1 MLRATISLFL
11 SLIVL
16 VNLPAFAVEA
26 TDDPYSCDVYVD
38 KGGYSAPKPFSSTI
52 CPKDKAL
59 MATLYHFPSTMEAA
73 INLTGLEYKDQ
84 IVSYLKDS
92 RRNAVNNQS
101 KEGQSGTTA
110 HYQNDI
116 SNFEGSTI
124 ALRELTVWLI
134 TVIVVAQ
141 LIGLAFVAM
150 RSGEVGGKKYGM
162 FKTFTRISLGFILIT
177 PISVSSDV
185 TGVSTDVL
193 FIQILM
199 GVAVLAALGM
209 ANVAISTT
217 AYIMTSD
224 VSDSQGY
231 SSLDSTV
238 AEGIANI
245 ASVKSRMLIEDAICA
260 NQTSLLGVY
269 EGASLGGQGSYAT
282 LREGGAGFVYS
293 TKDDNQNTL
302 IEYSFDEDVVSVQTG
317 FYLDSE
323 HAAPL
328 VCSESTITR
337 PVFSLPSHV
346 LSDDNYANLKTK
358 IEDIANKYNLDDF
371 KSSGGIKE
379 DLAAIRGEVTKFLN
393 LEKFTLSQAAENIS
407 NAVSLNTMTVDE
419 AMTHSINY
427 FFDLLRFRLNGGML
441 AEQDQDI
448 LDLFDERAKLA
459 DVFSKMLI
467 EMKCYGYRN
476 DYYDTENT
484 VRALNRGGI
493 NAGSF
498 SLKCAVVEG
507 DRLAMP
513 YEANTDSLDT
523 YVADALKV
531 ATKNQSRLQ
540 DAYISLYHSFEDY
553 DAKLEIARY
562 DATKENAIALLKQ
575 NLTDD
580 FDSKFSES
588 ANRLREEGIA
598 SFAYNSMGFTKLA
611 TQSLNKVVDSQF
623 AYKVSL
629 SDSYKASYSSETNFL
644 PAGVGADQSSV
655 DDFKIQVPEF
665 IYALPE
671 DNSNVEQLADAQLF
685 TQQGGLFD
693 DSGNRVDLVEN
704 SNEAVT
710 NLIGKSQTL
719 TLMEKSQMSV
729 DSDFNAI
736 LSQFT
741 GVSASLDNDELQELF
756 QSSENYFAIVSQC
769 GVPDAAT
776 GIKEQFG
783 ETGVKL
789 FASVC
794 YRYTQH
800 YIFYA
805 QDLGKQLINY
815 ALGMLL
821 ATGVVK
827 TFSIATNKI
836 KKTTDSEFEKA
847 ISEAGEEDAQTG
859 NKATRKAKAKNKA
872 ANKLDALK
880 DKLDVTQ
887 MAKSVIN
894 PMEFIVKVVAGIM
907 LLVGFGLSVLVPLI
921 PIVSH
926 MLSYLGWLM
935 LVFQLM
941 VISSIIVLTFFIF
954 TDQDDPSSSP
964 EKAATGA
971 YINILFRPIT
981 IVIGVVTAF
990 MLSYVAYIML
1000 DLTVSNMV
1008 FGLNETTDV
1017 FAYNPVKMILA
1028 TLTLAVIVFSYIYVL
1043 KTIFD
1048 ISLKAPNNI
1057 LRKMGAE
1064 TVDAREA
1071 KASAALFA
1079 LVAKSS
1085 SQVSKEMNLADKI
1098 NKKRVSDIIAKSREA
1113 DYEDFNT
1120 INRSVGDVFTD
1131 RVNMGANAAVNSIK
1145 EHQKRYQ
1152 GVAVSKKP
1160 NSYQADD
1167 TANIK
1172 ATDNSERGVQSS
1184 QVGKETGVIQSAD
1197 SALSASDGNDSITQS
1212 AKPSD
1217 SKKTTED
1224 GDGK

>member
-1 MLRATISLFL
+1 MIAFL
-11 SLIVL
+11 SFPV
-16 VNLPAFAVEA
+16 FAAGAE
-26 TDDPYSCDVYVD
+26 DDPYSCDVYVD

-84 IVSYLKDS
+84 IISYLKDS
-92 RRNAVNNQS
+92 RRNAVNNPS
-101 KEGQSGTTA
+101 KENQSSTAA

-116 SNFEGSTI
+116 SNFEASTI

-150 RSGEVGGKKYGM
+150 RSGEIGGKKYGM
-162 FKTFTRISLGFILIT
+162 FKTFTRIAIGFILIT
-177 PISVSSDV
+177 PISISSDV
-185 TGVSTDVL
+185 TGTSTDVL

-199 GVAVLAALGM
+199 GVAVLGALGM

-231 SSLDSTV
+231 SSLDSAV

-269 EGASLGGQGSYAT
+269 EGASLDGQGAYAT

-293 TKDDNQNTL
+293 TKDDNHNTL
-302 IEYSFDEDVVSVQTG
+302 IEYSFDEDVVTVQTG

-323 HAAPL
+323 YGAPL

-346 LSDDNYANLKTK
+346 LSDDNYADLKTK
-358 IEDIANKYNLDDF
+358 IEDIANNYNLNDF

-379 DLAAIRGEVTKFLN
+379 DLAAIRTEVAKL
-393 LEKFTLSQAAENIS
+393 LSYEKFSLSQAAENIT
-407 NAVSLNTMTVDE
+407 NAVSLNTMSVDE
-419 AMTHSINY
+419 AMTHIINY

-448 LDLFDERAKLA
+448 LDLFDERAKMA

-484 VRALNRGGI
+484 VKALNRGNI
-493 NAGSF
+493 NAGDF
-498 SLKCAVVEG
+498 SLKCAVVDG
-507 DRLAMP
+507 DSLAMP

-562 DATKENAIALLKQ
+562 EATKENAISLLKQ

-580 FDSKFSES
+580 YDSKFNES
-588 ANRLREEGIA
+588 ASRLREEGVA

-623 AYKVSL
+623 TYKVSL
-629 SDSYKASYSSETNFL
+629 SDSYKSSYSAETNFL
-644 PAGVGADQSSV
+644 PAGVVTDQSAAG
-655 DDFKIQVPEF
+655 DFKIQVPEF

-693 DSGNRVDLVEN
+693 DSGNRVDLIEN

-719 TLMEKSQMSV
+719 TLLEKSQMSI

-736 LSQFT
+736 LSQYT
-741 GVSASLDNDELQELF
+741 GVSASLDNEDLQELF
-756 QSSENYFAIVSQC
+756 RSSENYFAIVSQC

-800 YIFYA
+800 YIFFA

-827 TFSIATNKI
+827 TFSFAADKL
-836 KKTTDSEFEKA
+836 KKTTDAEFEKA
-847 ISEAGEEDAQTG
+847 ISEAGDEDAQTG

-872 ANKLDALK
+872 SNKLDALK

-887 MAKSVIN
+887 MAKSLIN
-894 PMEFIVKVVAGIM
+894 PMEFIIKIVAGIM

-941 VISSIIVLTFFIF
+941 VISSIIVLTFFMF

-971 YINILFRPIT
+971 FINILFRPIS

-1017 FAYNPVKMILA
+1017 FAYNPVKMVLA
-1028 TLTLAVIVFSYIYVL
+1028 AMTLAMIVFSYIYVL

-1048 ISLKAPNNI
+1048 VSLKAPNNI
-1057 LRKMGAE
+1057 LNKMGAE
-1064 TVDAREA
+1064 TVDARES

-1085 SQVSKEMNLADKI
+1085 SQVSNEMNLADKI
-1098 NKKRVSDIIAKSREA
+1098 NKKRVNEIIAKSRGK
-1113 DYEDFNT
+1113 DYESFKSV
-1120 INRSVGDVFTD
+1120 NREVGDVFTNK
-1131 RVNMGANAAVNSIK
+1131 VNQGANATLNAIK
-1145 EHQKRYQ
+1145 EQQKRYQ
-1152 GVAVSKKP
+1152 ESAASKQVEP
-1160 NSYQADD
+1160 DTTDD
-1167 TANIK
+1167 AANTK
-1172 ATDNSERGVQSS
+1172 VTGDHKKGEQSS
-1184 QVGKETGVIQSAD
+1184 EVGKEKSVTQPAEPTNG
-1197 SALSASDGNDSITQS
+1197 ASDD
-1212 AKPSD
+1212 KPSTGQNTKTSG
-1217 SKKTTED
+1217 SKKTHED
-1224 GDGK
+1224 GEGE